1 MEKHSI
7 VIENREK
14 ISVTD
19 VKSVDTFDE
28 DEICAQLSDGGLL
41 IKGRNLHIQELSL
54 DTGSAV
60 ITGEITELSYI
71 QKKADKSLLKKILK

>member
-7 VIENREK
+7 TIDNREK

-28 DEICAQLSDGGLL
+28 EEICAQLSEGGLV
-41 IKGRNLHIQELSL
+41 IRGRQLHIQELSL
-54 DTGSAV
+54 DVGTAV

-71 QKKADKSLLKKILK
+71 QKKAEKGFLKKILK

>member
-7 VIENREK
+7 VIDNREK

-28 DEICAQLSDGGLL
+28 EEICAELSEGGLV
-41 IKGRNLHIQELSL
+41 IRGRQLHIQELSL

-60 ITGEITELSYI
+60 ITGEIAEISYI
-71 QKKADKSLLKKILK
+71 QKKSEKSFLKKILK

>member
-7 VIENREK
+7 VIDNREK

-28 DEICAQLSDGGLL
+28 DEICAQLSEGGLL
-41 IKGRNLHIQELSL
+41 IKGRDLHIRELSL

-60 ITGEITELSYI
+60 ITGEITDLSYI
-71 QKKADKSLLKKILK
+71 QKKADKGFIKKLLK

>member
-1 MEKHSI
+1 MGNHSI
-7 VIENREK
+7 VIDNREK
-14 ISVTD
+14 ITVTD

-41 IKGRNLHIQELSL
+41 VKGHQLHIQELSL

-60 ITGEITELSYI
+60 ITGEIAELSYI
-71 QKKADKSLLKKILK
+71 QKKSDKSFLKKILK

>member
-19 VKSVDTFDE
+19 VMSVDTFDE